1 MNAFNEEQSL
11 IFCVCFDKYR
21 LPEQVYQLQAVCFEK
36 KPCLWGQKQQTG
48 SSEQKKLTA
57 TTWGTIFF
65 FFKKNEK

>member
-48 SSEQKKLTA
+48 SSEQKKPHSNYMGNNFLL
-57 TTWGTIFF
+57 F
-65 FFKKNEK
+65 